1 MRGMRLLIGLGAL
14 AALVVLF
21 LVFRPGGDDDGQ
33 AAPTT
38 TARTATETTGA
49 TTTTTTTTA
58 TATVTTTAPKPVQVV
73 VRVRGGKPVD
83 GIVRAQ
89 ARKGDTVVV
98 IVGSDVADEV
108 HVHGYDLMADVAP
121 GKPVRIRFDATLT
134 GRFEIELENRAQQI
148 AQLTVLP

>member
-1 MRGMRLLIGLGAL
+1 MRDMRILIGLGVA

-21 LVFRPGGDDDGQ
+21 FVFRPGGGDDNGQ
-33 AAPTT
+33 TAPTT
-38 TARTATETTGA
+38 TAETTVTESNGV
-49 TTTTTTTTA
+49 TTTEA
-58 TATVTTTAPKPVQVV
+58 VTTTAAPKAVQVV

-89 ARKGDTVVV
+89 ARKGDPVVV

-108 HVHGYDLMADVAP
+108 HIHGYDLMGDVAP
-121 GKPVRIRFDATLT
+121 GMPVRIRFDANLT
-134 GRFEIELENRAQQI
+134 GRFEIELENRGEQI

>member
-1 MRGMRLLIGLGAL
+1 MRLLIGLGAV

-21 LVFRPGGDDDGQ
+21 LVFRPGGGDDNGQ

-38 TARTATETTGA
+38 TAETTVTEPNGA
-49 TTTTTTTTA
+49 TTTEP
-58 TATVTTTAPKPVQVV
+58 VTTAPKAVQVV

-89 ARKGDTVVV
+89 ARKGDPVVV
-98 IVGSDVADEV
+98 TVGSDVSDEV
-108 HVHGYDLMADVAP
+108 HIHGYDLTGDVAP

-134 GRFEIELENRAQQI
+134 GRFEIELENRGEQI

>member
-1 MRGMRLLIGLGAL
+1 MTGMRLLIGLGAL

-38 TARTATETTGA
+38 TAATATESTGTTTEAA
-49 TTTTTTTTA
+49 TTA
-58 TATVTTTAPKPVQVV
+58 APKAVQVV

-89 ARKGDTVVV
+89 AKKGDPVVV

-134 GRFEIELENRAQQI
+134 GRFEIELENRGEQI

>member
-1 MRGMRLLIGLGAL
+1 MRLLIGLGAL

-21 LVFRPGGDDDGQ
+21 LIFRPGGGDDET
-33 AAPTT
+33 AAPPRRPRPRRSRP
-38 TARTATETTGA
+38 APRQPRRRRRQP
-49 TTTTTTTTA
+49 TA
-58 TATVTTTAPKPVQVV
+58 TAPKAVQVV

-89 ARKGDTVVV
+89 AKKGDPVVV
-98 IVGSDVADEV
+98 IVGSDVSDEV

-134 GRFEIELENRAQQI
+134 GRFEIELENRGEQI

>member
-1 MRGMRLLIGLGAL
+1 MRLLIGLGAL

-21 LVFRPGGDDDGQ
+21 LIFRPGGDDDDET

-38 TARTATETTGA
+38 TAATATEPAAA
-49 TTTTTTTTA
+49 TTTAPTTTA
-58 TATVTTTAPKPVQVV
+58 TPTTTAPKAVQVV

-83 GIVRAQ
+83 GIVREQ
-89 ARKGDTVVV
+89 AKKGDPVVV

-134 GRFEIELENRAQQI
+134 GRFEIELENRGEQI

>member
-1 MRGMRLLIGLGAL
+1 MRDMRVLIGLGAA
-14 AALVVLF
+14 AALVILF
-21 LVFRPGGDDDGQ
+21 LVFRPGGGDDESQ

-38 TARTATETTGA
+38 TAATTAVTESTRA
-49 TTTTTTTTA
+49 TTT
-58 TATVTTTAPKPVQVV
+58 VPTTTAPKAVQIV

-89 ARKGDTVVV
+89 ARKGDPVVV
-98 IVGSDVADEV
+98 IVGSDVSDEV

-134 GRFEIELENRAQQI
+134 GRFEIELEQRGEQI

>member
-1 MRGMRLLIGLGAL
+1 MRVLIGLGAV

-21 LVFRPGGDDDGQ
+21 LVFRPGGGDDEGQ
-33 AAPTT
+33 ASPPTT
-38 TARTATETTGA
+38 AETTVTEPNGA
-49 TTTTTTTTA
+49 TTTA
-58 TATVTTTAPKPVQVV
+58 PVTVTAAPKAVQVV

-89 ARKGDTVVV
+89 ARKGDPVVV

-108 HVHGYDLMADVAP
+108 HIHGYDLKGDVAP

-134 GRFEIELENRAQQI
+134 GRFEIELENRGEQI

>member
-1 MRGMRLLIGLGAL
+1 MRDMRILIGLGVA

-21 LVFRPGGDDDGQ
+21 FVFRPGGGDDNGQ

-38 TARTATETTGA
+38 TAETTITESNGA
-49 TTTTTTTTA
+49 TTTEA
-58 TATVTTTAPKPVQVV
+58 VTTTAPKAVQVV

-89 ARKGDTVVV
+89 ARKGDPVVV
-98 IVGSDVADEV
+98 IVGSDVSDEV
-108 HVHGYDLMADVAP
+108 HIHGYDLKGDVAP
-121 GKPVRIRFDATLT
+121 GKPVRIPFDANLT
-134 GRFEIELENRAQQI
+134 GRFEIELENRGEQI

>member
-1 MRGMRLLIGLGAL
+1 MRLLIGLGAL

-38 TARTATETTGA
+38 TAATATESTGTTTEAA
-49 TTTTTTTTA
+49 TTA
-58 TATVTTTAPKPVQVV
+58 APKAVQVV

-89 ARKGDTVVV
+89 AKKGDPVVV

-134 GRFEIELENRAQQI
+134 GRFEIELENRGEQI